1 MDVGTDE
8 PWARRFEALG
18 SLSPWEE
25 AIGVQVSLAEGLDTG
40 MLFRH
45 RLGRVREDSEVYKRR
60 LPYARR
66 TLAQELEQHAA

>member
-1 MDVGTDE
+1 MDVGTDK

-45 RLGRVREDSEVYKRR
+45 RLGRVREDPEVYERR
-60 LPYARR
+60 MSYAWR
-66 TLAQELEQHAA
+66 AFDQELE